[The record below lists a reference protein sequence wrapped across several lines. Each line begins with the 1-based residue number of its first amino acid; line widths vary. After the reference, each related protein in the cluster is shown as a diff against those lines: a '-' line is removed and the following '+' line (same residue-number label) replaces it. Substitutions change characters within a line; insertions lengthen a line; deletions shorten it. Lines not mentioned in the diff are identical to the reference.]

1 MRPHSFLRALGATA
15 LVGGLSLTVLPGAH
29 AATPVNGTVSFA
41 CSMPDFGPSAD
52 FTYDADV
59 TVEGLRDTEGSSPVT
74 LVASLSDLPGVVPAF
89 ISMKDQSVT
98 VKVGLDVDGT
108 AVTLE
113 ATGKTDV
120 NPSSNGTKEPVVL
133 PSNIQ
138 GTVASTA
145 EDLVVTAKS
154 FEFVVAGVG
163 GTCTAGTGAALGTL
177 TPDLG
182 TPPAPNPTPTPTPT
196 PKPSPSPTKPP
207 KSPSGDA
214 KGTPAK
220 GKVTFDCVLSP
231 PFNTKFTYD
240 VTATV
245 AGARAKEGDTTV
257 NLAADFTKMPGLA
270 PVPIVDGKMRV
281 ETTGTVGGKAVTF
294 TGSSTVNAAPN
305 ETVAVPRMT
314 ATVETDATEAEVELK
329 TFHFE
334 FDEMSGLEI
343 FADCTTSKGVLGAM
357 KMAVGEMDPP
367 GGNGN
372 GGGGESGTGG
382 TGGTTTLP
390 KTGGGDA
397 MPVIALWALA
407 LGVVG
412 AGLLVWM
419 PTQRRTE
426 G

>member
-1 MRPHSFLRALGATA
+1 MRTHAFLRTLGATA
-15 LVGGLSLTVLPGAH
+15 LVGGLSLTVLPGAQ
-29 AATPVNGTVSFA
+29 AATPVSGTVSFA

-52 FTYDADV
+52 FTYDAEV
-59 TVEGLRDTEGSSPVT
+59 TVEGLRDTQGSSPVT
-74 LVASLSDLPGVVPAF
+74 LVASLSDLPGVVPGF
-89 ISMKDQSVT
+89 ISMKDQDVT

-108 AVTLE
+108 AVTLQ

-120 NPSSNGTKEPVVL
+120 NPSNNGSKEPVVL

-145 EDLVVTAKS
+145 DDLVVTAKS

-163 GTCTAGTGAALGTL
+163 GSCTAGAGAALGTL

-182 TPPAPNPTPTPTPT
+182 APPAPNPTPTPTPT

-207 KSPSGDA
+207 KGPGGDA

-220 GKVTFDCVLSP
+220 GTVTFDCVLSP
-231 PFNTKFTYD
+231 PFNTKFKYEA
-240 VTATV
+240 TATV
-245 AGARAKEGDTTV
+245 HGARAKEGDTKV
-257 NLAADFTKMPGLA
+257 NLAADLTKMPGLA

-281 ETTGTVGGKAVTF
+281 ETKGTVDGSPVTF
-294 TGSSTVNAAPN
+294 KGSSTVNAGPN
-305 ETVAVPRMT
+305 ETVPVPRMT
-314 ATVETDATEAEVELK
+314 ATVETDATEAEVELEA
-329 TFHFE
+329 FRFE

-343 FADCTTSKGVLGAM
+343 FADCTTSKGALGAM
-357 KMAVGEMDPP
+357 KMAVGDLDQDPP
-367 GGNGN
+367 GGP
-372 GGGGESGTGG
+372 GGPGDNST
-382 TGGTTTLP
+382 TPGGTTTLP